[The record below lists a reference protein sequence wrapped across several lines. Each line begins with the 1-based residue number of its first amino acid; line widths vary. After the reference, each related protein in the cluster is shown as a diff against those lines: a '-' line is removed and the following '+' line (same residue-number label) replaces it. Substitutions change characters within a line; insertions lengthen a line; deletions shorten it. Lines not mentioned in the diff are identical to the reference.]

1 MNLITQIA
9 SFILI
14 ILIPGITLTSA
25 TNPHKSNDSK
35 RIVCFGNSI
44 TAGYGVDP
52 MQAYPAILQQLIT
65 DSGKDY
71 EVINAGLSGE
81 TSADGLSRIDWILR
95 QPVDIFLLELGGND
109 GLRGLSLDQTQ
120 KNLQAIISKVKD
132 KYPESR
138 IIIAD
143 MKIPPNMG
151 ETYTRAFEK
160 IFPELARDNKVML
173 IPFLLAGVGGD
184 PDLNQ
189 PDGIHPNVKGHKI
202 VAENVY
208 NALKGIL

>member
-1 MNLITQIA
+1 MALITKLV
-9 SFILI
+9 FLI
-14 ILIPGITLTSA
+14 TVIIYPGIIS
-25 TNPHKSNDSK
+25 PGPSIDHKNNDSK

-52 MQAYPAILQQLIT
+52 TQAYPAVLQQLI
-65 DSGKDY
+65 DKSGKKY
-71 EVINAGLSGE
+71 QVINAGLSGD

-109 GLRGLSLDQTQ
+109 GLRGLSLDQTR
-120 KNLQAIISKVKD
+120 KNLQAIIDKVWT
-132 KYPESR
+132 KYPKAQ
-138 IIIAD
+138 IVIAG

-151 ETYTRAFEK
+151 ETYTQAFEK
-160 IFPELARDNKVML
+160 IFPELAKKNKVKL
-173 IPFLLAGVGGD
+173 IPFLLTGVGGD
-184 PDLNQ
+184 PELNQ

-208 NALKGIL
+208 NVIKDLL

>member
-1 MNLITQIA
+1 MNLIA
-9 SFILI
+9 KLV
-14 ILIPGITLTSA
+14 LLTSA
-25 TNPHKSNDSK
+25 LIYSGIASPGEPAAHKNNDSK

-52 MQAYPAILQQLIT
+52 TQAYPAVLQHLI
-65 DSGKDY
+65 DQSGKKY
-71 EVINAGLSGE
+71 EVINAGLSGD

-109 GLRGLSLDQTQ
+109 GLRGLSLDETL
-120 KNLQAIISKVKD
+120 KNLQAIIDKVEK
-132 KYPESR
+132 KYPEAK
-138 IIIAD
+138 IVIAG

-151 ETYTRAFEK
+151 ETYTHAFEK
-160 IFPELARDNKVML
+160 IYPELAQKNKVKL

-184 PDLNQ
+184 PELNQ

-208 NALKGIL
+208 KVIKDML